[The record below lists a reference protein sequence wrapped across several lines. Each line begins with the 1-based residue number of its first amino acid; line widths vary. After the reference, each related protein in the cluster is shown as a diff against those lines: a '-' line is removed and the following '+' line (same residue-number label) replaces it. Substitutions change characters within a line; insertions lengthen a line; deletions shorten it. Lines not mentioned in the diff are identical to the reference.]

1 MAGDVGGRR
10 CPDSELLLH
19 PELLS
24 REFLLLTLEQVGS
37 GGRGAGGRGDALA
50 GALPPSVRPSTLAD
64 LLSPRPHP
72 RGYVLAHQE
81 FLGKNIAV
89 ENDVRINKD
98 NLTDLYVQHAIP
110 LPQRD
115 LPKNRWGKIMEK
127 KREQHELKNET
138 KRSSSVDVSKKRP
151 LIVFDGSSTST
162 SIKVRKTENGDNDRL
177 KPPPQASFTSNAFR
191 KLSNSSSSVSPL
203 ILSSNLPMNNKMEH
217 NNNDTKQNH
226 DLAHGKSPLGPA
238 KLPPLSPVGT
248 TPVKLKR
255 AAPKEEAEAAD
266 NLKPPE
272 AKRKIQHVTWP

>member
-1 MAGDVGGRR
+1 MAGDAGGRR

-24 REFLLLTLEQVGS
+24 REFLLLTLEQ
-37 GGRGAGGRGDALA
+37 
-50 GALPPSVRPSTLAD
+50 
-64 LLSPRPHP
+64 
-72 RGYVLAHQE
+72 
-81 FLGKNIAV
+81 KNIAV
-89 ENDVRINKD
+89 ESDVRINKD

-115 LPKNRWGKIMEK
+115 LPKNRWGKMMEK
-127 KREQHELKNET
+127 KREQHEPKNET
-138 KRSSSVDVSKKRP
+138 KRSSTVDVSKKRP

-177 KPPPQASFTSNAFR
+177 KPPSQASFTSNAFR
-191 KLSNSSSSVSPL
+191 KLSSSSSSVSPL

-272 AKRKIQHVTWP
+272 TKRKIQHVTWP

>member
-1 MAGDVGGRR
+1 MK
-10 CPDSELLLH
+10 L
-19 PELLS
+19 
-24 REFLLLTLEQVGS
+24 FLFSFPQ
-37 GGRGAGGRGDALA
+37 
-50 GALPPSVRPSTLAD
+50 
-64 LLSPRPHP
+64 
-72 RGYVLAHQE
+72 
-81 FLGKNIAV
+81 KNIAV

-115 LPKNRWGKIMEK
+115 LPKNRWGKMMEK

-138 KRSSSVDVSKKRP
+138 KRSSSGDASKKRP

-162 SIKVRKTENGDNDRL
+162 SIKVRKTENGDNNRL
-177 KPPPQASFTSNAFR
+177 KPPPQASITSNAFR
-191 KLSNSSSSVSPL
+191 KLSSSSLSVSPL

-217 NNNDTKQNH
+217 SDSATAQNH
-226 DLAHGKSPLGPA
+226 DLAHGKSPL
-238 KLPPLSPVGT
+238 SPVGM

-255 AAPKEEAEAAD
+255 AALKEEAEAAD